1 MRQSGVT
8 PVEEGS
14 CAEYGGTLAPGGSAM
29 SRRLNVSFSQSAYA
43 TLEKLADEKGKSMS
57 EVLRDAIA
65 LEKWMTEATKDG
77 RKILVE
83 HPDGKVRELITR

>member
-8 PVEEGS
+8 PVEEEDVRS
-14 CAEYGGTLAPGGSAM
+14 MEGTLTLGGSAM
-29 SRRLNVSFSQSAYA
+29 SRRLNVTFSPSAYA

-65 LEKWMTEATKDG
+65 LEKWMTDAAKGG